1 MRANARVLGPTQTST
16 PWPRAAKTVAP
27 PRVESRPFLR
37 RSAADVVGAASSAI
51 VSTLFAVFSLEL
63 WRANFR
69 VPLYYA
75 NEGLLMLTLVKDLLA
90 DGWWLS
96 NSALGAPYGQELY
109 DFPLAAGNLLHV
121 LALDTLGFAI
131 KDPATTMNVYYVLS
145 FPVVAL
151 SAYFV
156 LRRLEVSVLV
166 ASVCAIVFSTLPYHF
181 GRNEDHLFLAMYFT
195 VPIACYLVVLAFAG
209 RRFFPSPANW
219 RRNPRSLLP
228 LAGVVAACIAIGSA
242 STYYAAFAA
251 LLLLAGGL
259 VSAVAHPR
267 LGSLP
272 HATLAFLL
280 VVATVAAC
288 LSPVFVYRLEHGT
301 NDAVAVRSPKE
312 TERLSLK
319 LSELVLPVRGH
330 RLAPLADLRE
340 RYETETL
347 LPSESNQALGV
358 AGTIGLFS
366 LLVVGIA
373 AAVGRRWQEGPTRIL
388 PSVAAATLVALL
400 IATTG
405 GLSTIVSYAGITQLR
420 GWNRMSIFVG
430 FFALLSL
437 AILLDAARRRWGS
450 SARSRR
456 LLAAAV
462 LSIPALALLDQTNSS
477 LVPPHGAFQSAW
489 ASDSA
494 FVRSIERELPGNAS
508 VFQLPYVSFPE
519 EARPPATTGAYD
531 ELVGFLHSDRL
542 RWSFGAM
549 RGRNADWASALA
561 QKPPDAVAMAAVA
574 AGFSGIQVDTLG
586 YDDAG
591 ANVLAALGMIAVPT
605 YSLNHRLAFVDLR
618 AYGQRL
624 RKTLTPG
631 QLYALQSLTLRPVR
645 SLWGSSFWPAESD
658 GGHEW
663 RWTRTPEA
671 LIGLVNPTRLA
682 RTVDVELTLGS
693 GVSHPSQATVAWPDG
708 LQTLVELSSGG
719 VTVHRRLEIP
729 PGQSTIRLSTNAE
742 EAARSLADDRTHLY
756 LRVTDARLRDVTF
769 AAAFPETS
777 PAVSLF
783 DVAPRSTG

>member
-16 PWPRAAKTVAP
+16 PWPRTAKTVP
-27 PRVESRPFLR
+27 PVHVDSRPFLLR
-37 RSAADVVGAASSAI
+37 RAADVVGAASAAV
-51 VSTLFAVFSLEL
+51 VSTLFAVFALEL
-63 WRANFR
+63 WRANLR

-75 NEGLLMLTLVKDLLA
+75 NEGLLMLTVVKDLLG

-96 NSALGAPYGQELY
+96 NSALGAPYGQQLY

-121 LALDTLGFAI
+121 LSIDALGQAI
-131 KDPATTMNVYYVLS
+131 RDPAATMNVYYLLS
-145 FPVVAL
+145 FPLTSL

-166 ASVCAIVFSTLPYHF
+166 ACVCAIVFSTLPYHF
-181 GRNEDHLFLAMYFT
+181 GRNEDHLFLSMYFT

-209 RRFFPSPANW
+209 RRLFPSPSSW
-219 RRNPRSLLP
+219 RRPRSLLP
-228 LAGVVAACIAIGSA
+228 LAGVAAVCVAIGSA
-242 STYYAAFAA
+242 STYYAVFAA

-272 HATLAFLL
+272 HASIAFLL

-288 LSPVFVYRLEHGT
+288 LSPVFVYRLEHGK
-301 NDAVAVRSPKE
+301 NDAVAVRSPEE

-330 RLAPLADLRE
+330 RLGPLADLRE

-347 LPSESNQALGV
+347 LPSESNQALGI

-388 PSVAAATLVALL
+388 PSVAAATLVTLL

-405 GLSTIVSYAGITQLR
+405 GLSTIVSYAGLTQLR

-450 SARSRR
+450 SARSRG

-462 LSIPALALLDQTNSS
+462 LSIPVLALLDQTNSS
-477 LVPPHGAFQSAW
+477 LVPPHGVFQSAW

-494 FVRSIERELPGNAS
+494 FVRSVERELPEKAS

-519 EARPPATTGAYD
+519 EARPPGTTGAYD
-531 ELVGFLHSDRL
+531 ELVGYVHSDRL

-549 RGRNADWASALA
+549 RGRDADWASALA
-561 QKPPDAVAMAAVA
+561 QKPADAVAMAAVA

-591 ANVLAALGMIAVPT
+591 GSVLAALGMIAAPT

-618 AYGQRL
+618 GYGAEL
-624 RKTLTPG
+624 RQTLTPG
-631 QLYALQSLTLRPVR
+631 QLYALRGLTLRPVR
-645 SLWGSSFWPAESD
+645 SQWASSFWPAESD

-663 RWTRTPEA
+663 RWTRTPDA
-671 LIGLVNPTRLA
+671 SIGLYNPTRLV
-682 RTVDVELTLGS
+682 RTIDVELTLSS
-693 GVSHPSQATVAWPDG
+693 GVSNPSQATLTWPDG
-708 LQTLVELSSGG
+708 LETPVALSSGG
-719 VTVHRRLEIP
+719 AKVHRRLDVS
-729 PGQSTIRLSTNAE
+729 PGQSTIKLSTNAE
-742 EAARSLADDRTHLY
+742 EAARSVGDDRTHLY

-769 AAAFPETS
+769 AAAFPKTS
-777 PAVSLF
+777 PAVALF